1 MLRKLQNYV
10 TDENTYASYAA
21 GSMWIF
27 PRPLEPELHIN
38 NTSFWVWFERGFIN
52 KFLYNQ
58 IKGKLDFV
66 KLELFFVKITQ
77 LNIILIYN

>member
-38 NTSFWVWFERGFIN
+38 NTSF
-52 KFLYNQ
+52 
-58 IKGKLDFV
+58 
-66 KLELFFVKITQ
+66 
-77 LNIILIYN
+77 